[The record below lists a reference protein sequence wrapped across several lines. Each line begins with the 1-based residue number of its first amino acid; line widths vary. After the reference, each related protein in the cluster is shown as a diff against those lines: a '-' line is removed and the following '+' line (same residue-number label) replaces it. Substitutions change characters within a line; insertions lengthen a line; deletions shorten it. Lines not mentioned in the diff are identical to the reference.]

1 MTKYARQIASA
12 RKTITKKGML
22 VTWFKSADTN
32 TSDDTA
38 PEFPSNDPPLSYV
51 VPIVFYPSKRNSLAT
66 VLEVVKTGQVT
77 DQLQAVIPGDVPF
90 DPAIDDAVL
99 MVNGDGSMTTLH
111 VDWVNTT
118 QPDLTPIVYELG
130 FK

>member
-12 RKTITKKGML
+12 RKTITKKGTT
-22 VTWFKSADTN
+22 VTWFKAADSGTGV
-32 TSDDTA
+32 A
-38 PEFPSNDPPLSYV
+38 PEFPTDNPPTPYPNT
-51 VPIVFYPSKRNSLAT
+51 PIVFYPSERQSLAT
-66 VLEVVKTGQVT
+66 VLEVMKTGQFT
-77 DQLQAVIPGDVPF
+77 DQLQAIIPGDVPF
-90 DPAIDDAVL
+90 TPVIDDAVL

-118 QPDLTPIVYELG
+118 QPDLTPIVYEIG